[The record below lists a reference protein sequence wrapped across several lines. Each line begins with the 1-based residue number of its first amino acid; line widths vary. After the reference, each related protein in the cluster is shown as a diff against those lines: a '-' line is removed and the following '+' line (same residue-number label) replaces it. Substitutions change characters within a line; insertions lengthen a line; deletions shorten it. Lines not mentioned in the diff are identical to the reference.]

1 MNNNNYN
8 YNRGN
13 NNRGNYNNNGAN
25 YNNNNNNN
33 NNNQPQQPQR
43 EPLRIEVE
51 SPIPF
56 DGELRSKMT
65 TTVELSKNINN
76 LFKIFHDFEG
86 SIVVPDMY
94 GQLQVMLYFKDKG
107 NIAVGPDQV
116 RCIEP
121 VGMNNNRSGIGM
133 FSQIQN
139 LQTRYSQKK
148 YQLTQDAKDI
158 FSEFINVRPGSK
170 INWNQFVKE
179 ITEQTGYYSTSITVE
194 VAGIDILKL
203 IRKIY
208 GSHVTGTN
216 GKDKARLDYNINL
229 IKPFGID
236 MNSGAMSTNY
246 LIAIQQLNSKEVEKL
261 AQEMG
266 LVPSCGTIPMIRV

>member
-1 MNNNNYN
+1 MNNNFNNNNYN

-13 NNRGNYNNNGAN
+13 NNRGANNNNGAN
-25 YNNNNNNN
+25 YNNNNA
-33 NNNQPQQPQR
+33 QQPQR

-51 SPIPF
+51 KPIPF
-56 DGELRSKMT
+56 NGELKSKMT

-76 LFKIFHDFEG
+76 LFKIFDDFEG

-94 GQLQVMLYFKDKG
+94 GQLQVMLYFKDRG
-107 NIAVGPDQV
+107 NIAMGEGKT

-121 VGMNNNRSGIGM
+121 VGMNNNRPGIGM

-139 LQTRYSQKK
+139 LQTRYAQRK

-158 FSEFINVRPGSK
+158 FSEFINIRPGSK

-179 ITEQTGYYSTSITVE
+179 ITEQTGYYSTAITVE
-194 VAGIDILKL
+194 VAGLDIIKL
-203 IRKIY
+203 IRKMY
-208 GSHVTGTN
+208 GARVPDS
-216 GKDKARLDYNINL
+216 KARLDYNINL